1 MKVQKMIL
9 GAMARE
15 LTSWQAAQ
23 IIGISHRSQGRWQQR
38 RCRVVLGRQLDCSS
52 PDVLFQTVEFRRAG
66 GKRNGTRKRNGT
78 TYRSSFLVAAS
89 SGHFVVM
96 LLNPP
101 SNGRICGPRL
111 ARVILEE
118 NPEDS
123 LYRRL
128 FS

>member
-1 MKVQKMIL
+1 MKVQKVIL

-52 PDVLFQTVEFRRAG
+52 PDVLFQTVEFRHAG
-66 GKRNGTRKRNGT
+66 GKRNGT